1 MINDTLM
8 VLLLFDLFIRWKQ
21 IVLLLLILKAVI
33 GFYLLLHICCDC
45 LNSFCSDVK

>member
-1 MINDTLM
+1 MINDTLV

-33 GFYLLLHICCDC
+33 GFYLLLHICDC